1 MKEKFHKTVSA
12 ICPLFTCDWPSYWE
26 PRRWCWNSN
35 RRSKHPVREI
45 SLPLRPQVSISNCA
59 PQVEANHLS
68 YQALALGGVGT
79 WCWWWWGWVGS
90 HQGPIKALLEFPPLP
105 PLPLLFGYEEISRE
119 NSFLSPLLLPFLVI
133 VYLRHHLLWLSVL
146 IRKRA
151 EVLQFVR

>member
-68 YQALALGGVGT
+68 YQALALERWARGGGGG
-79 WCWWWWGWVGS
+79 GWAAIK
-90 HQGPIKALLEFPPLP
+90 GPIKALLEFPPLP
-105 PLPLLFGYEEISRE
+105 PLPLLFGYRRNLQGEFPFS
-119 NSFLSPLLLPFLVI
+119 LPLLLPFLVI
-133 VYLRHHLLWLSVL
+133 VYLRHHLLWLSVFNPV
-146 IRKRA
+146 K
-151 EVLQFVR
+151 EPGPPVLVR